1 MTWFR
6 CVDKSG
12 GSAVLGHK
20 SITQN
25 GTYNASSDNLDG
37 YDQVTVNVPSGG
49 LPSYMSIHEQT
60 LEANSPTLT
69 VPYDSTRQPIV
80 IACYCTDTSSQ
91 TYKATVQ
98 LWRLSYTSGNG
109 IRWAGYTNNGNP
121 PSDTSTGSYGSVVFD
136 DENETVTF
144 SLREG
149 SYAFKRGVM
158 YRTIIIYEET

>member
-49 LPSYMSIHEQT
+49 LPSWLEYQDIVFTEAQSEITIQANPNKT
-60 LEANSPTLT
+60 LIGVIQFLLDSPAIGNRVTGFMAKRRIVNDNFMWT
-69 VPYDSTRQPIV
+69 VTSTNNQSPPV
-80 IACYCTDTSSQ
+80 ETSS
-91 TYKATVQ
+91 TTNMSFSYDDTTHVITVSSSARS
-98 LWRLSYTSGNG
+98 WRS
-109 IRWAGYTNNGNP
+109 GYT
-121 PSDTSTGSYGSVVFD
+121 
-136 DENETVTF
+136 
-144 SLREG
+144 
-149 SYAFKRGVM
+149 
-158 YRTIIIYEET
+158 YRTVLIYEET